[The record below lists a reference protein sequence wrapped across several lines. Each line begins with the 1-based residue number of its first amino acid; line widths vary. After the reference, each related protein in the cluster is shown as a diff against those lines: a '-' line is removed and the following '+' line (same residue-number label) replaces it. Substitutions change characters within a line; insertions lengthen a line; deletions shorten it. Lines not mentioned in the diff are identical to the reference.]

1 MAQRGSS
8 SDDVNPHVGP
18 VQMARE
24 PLRGRHWQQ
33 KSACTPSAS
42 VLGALQFSEEFSLPG
57 VSPDSHW

>member
-1 MAQRGSS
+1 MKDARKRRHRS
-8 SDDVNPHVGP
+8 HAHA
-18 VQMARE
+18 QMARE